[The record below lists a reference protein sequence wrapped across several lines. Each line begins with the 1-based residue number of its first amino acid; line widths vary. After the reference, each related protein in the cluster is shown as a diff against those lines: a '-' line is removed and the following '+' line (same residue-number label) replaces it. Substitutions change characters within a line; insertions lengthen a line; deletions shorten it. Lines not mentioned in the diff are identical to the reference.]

1 MTNTPRAD
9 GRPAD
14 SSADRRSA
22 ERRPMTVLAVL
33 PGITPDAGTE
43 QSFMAVAPALLD
55 AGVTIHLAVLTK
67 RQSLVPVLESL
78 GVVVHDLSA
87 ITGTTKRARALRELI
102 ANLQPDV
109 VHASLHEATLPAQLA
124 VIRTRTPIVITW
136 ANTNYGEGRREEPG
150 VDPWKLGALRWIEA
164 GLGRAS
170 KSWYQAVTPAVGRI
184 NGRAIHAPRDHVL
197 LGERGRDPE
206 LFEYRGDRPGPRPDD
221 LPVAP
226 SSRLI
231 LAVGR
236 QEPQKDYPL
245 LLRSF
250 DRLADRRDDVE
261 LVIAGRV
268 GSASR
273 RIDELRES
281 LAARDRIH
289 LIGQRD
295 DVGELLRAADVV
307 VCASRREGAAGALIE
322 AMACGAPVVSV
333 PVAGLEGV
341 LLDGRN
347 SLVVPREALDYGIER
362 VLDEPELATRLSV
375 SGRAS
380 FEERFTTD
388 AAADQMLR
396 IYRAV
401 AGSTWGRDP
410 APELV
415 VS

>member
-1 MTNTPRAD
+1 MGEGPDPIEAPD
-9 GRPAD
+9 GARGER
-14 SSADRRSA
+14 RRSS
-22 ERRPMTVLAVL
+22 RRPLTVLAVL

-43 QSFMAVAPALLD
+43 QSFMAVAPVLLE
-55 AGVTIHLAVLTK
+55 AGVTIHLVVLTT
-67 RQSLVPVLESL
+67 RQSLVPTLESL
-78 GVVVHDLSA
+78 GVVVHDLSS
-87 ITGTTKRARALRELI
+87 ITGTPKRARALRKLI
-102 ANLQPDV
+102 EQLHPDV
-109 VHASLHEATLPAQLA
+109 VHASLHEATLPAQVA
-124 VIRTRTPIVITW
+124 VVRTGTPIVVTW

-184 NGRAIHAPRDHVL
+184 NGQAVHAPRDHIL
-197 LGERGRDPE
+197 LGERGRDPD
-206 LFEYRGDRPGPRPDD
+206 LFPYRGEQPVSRPDD
-221 LPVAP
+221 LPVDTA
-226 SSRLI
+226 SRLI
-231 LAVGR
+231 LAIGR

-250 DRLADRRDDVE
+250 DRLAERRDDVE

-268 GSASR
+268 GSSSR
-273 RIDELRES
+273 RIDELRDS
-281 LAARDRIH
+281 LASRDRIH

-295 DVGELLRAADVV
+295 DVADLLRAADVV
-307 VCASRREGAAGALIE
+307 VCSSRREGAAGALIE

-341 LLDGRN
+341 LIDGRN
-347 SLVVPREALDYGIER
+347 SLLVPRESLDYGIER
-362 VLDEPELATRLSV
+362 VLNEPELARRLSV
-375 SGRAS
+375 NGRAS
-380 FEERFTTD
+380 FEERFTID

-415 VS
+415 VT